1 MQIRQQSHRSLVATA
16 AFAMGLLWSSAA
28 AAQTVAGHARAVQA
42 TTASS
47 GSVTLADTG
56 TLGGSTD
63 AREASQQTGSVGAL
77 LRGET
82 LHAATIGWDDQASSE
97 ASISSVSITAGGNT
111 ITADFALARIIVGS
125 RGNTR
130 VRTSTVEGLTING
143 AAVSVSGQPNQ
154 SIAIPGGTLVINEQS
169 GSVVNALHIVINGE
183 ADVVI
188 ASASASVQ

>member
-1 MQIRQQSHRSLVATA
+1 MQIRKTSRWSLMAAA
-16 AFAMGLLWSSAA
+16 AFAMGLLWPSAA
-28 AAQTVAGHARAVQA
+28 TAQTVAGYARAVQA

-56 TLGGSTD
+56 TLGGPTD
-63 AREASQQTGSVGAL
+63 AREASQQTGSVAAL
-77 LRGET
+77 LSGET

-97 ASISSVSITAGGNT
+97 ASVSNVSVSAGGNT
-111 ITADFALARIIVGS
+111 ITAEFALARVIVGP

-143 AAVSVSGQPNQ
+143 AAVNVSGQANQ
-154 SIAIPGGTLVINEQS
+154 RITIPGGTLVINEQS

>member
-1 MQIRQQSHRSLVATA
+1 MQIRKTSRWSLVANA
-16 AFAMGLLWSSAA
+16 AVAMGLLWPSPA

-56 TLGGSTD
+56 TLGGPTD
-63 AREASQQTGSVGAL
+63 AREASQQTGSVAAL
-77 LRGET
+77 LSGET

-97 ASISSVSITAGGNT
+97 ASISNVSVTVGGNT
-111 ITADFALARIIVGS
+111 ITAEFALARVIVGA

-143 AAVSVSGQPNQ
+143 AAVNVSGQPNQ
-154 SIAIPGGTLVINEQS
+154 SMSIPGGTLVINEQT

-183 ADVVI
+183 ADVVL

>member
-1 MQIRQQSHRSLVATA
+1 MAAA
-16 AFAMGLLWSSAA
+16 AFAMGLLWPSAA
-28 AAQTVAGHARAVQA
+28 TAQTVAGYARAVQA

-56 TLGGSTD
+56 TLGGPTD
-63 AREASQQTGSVGAL
+63 AREASQQTGSVAAL
-77 LRGET
+77 LSGET

-97 ASISSVSITAGGNT
+97 ASVSNVSVSAGGNT
-111 ITADFALARIIVGS
+111 ITAEFALARVIVGP

-143 AAVSVSGQPNQ
+143 AAVNVSGQANQ
-154 SIAIPGGTLVINEQS
+154 RITIPGGTLVINEQS